1 MNTDTVPKPELRRR
15 MIARLAALDPAER
28 RRAAAAATE
37 RWLAQPEADAD
48 GILVCLSF
56 GDEIDTAALIE
67 RLAAG
72 GRELFVTRADPRDRQ
87 LHVHRWPCELVTLGF
102 GLRQPPRGA
111 PELTPGEIAS
121 RVGAALVLGLAFD
134 RRGFRLGHGSG
145 YFDRFLARHPIP
157 SLGFAFDLQ
166 LVDRIADEPHDVPM
180 HGVVTDSRVVR
191 RSVA

>member
-111 PELTPGEIAS
+111 PELAPGEIAS